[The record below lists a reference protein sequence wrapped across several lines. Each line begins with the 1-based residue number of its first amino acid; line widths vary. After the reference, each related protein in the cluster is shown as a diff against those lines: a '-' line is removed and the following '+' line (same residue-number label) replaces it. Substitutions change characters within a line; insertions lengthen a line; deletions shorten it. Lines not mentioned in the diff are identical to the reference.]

1 MYIRRD
7 NYMSNEKNKLMID
20 LTRIKENN
28 FKLAEGEKATNYL
41 DLMLK
46 YIGDPDPVLRDDL
59 IFETFCNFIEDKA
72 CFSNDTLTDLLNT
85 LLNEDYLF
93 YNIGSEGDDSVLK
106 RSFSSLAINCILWNN
121 LDNDF
126 LDKAAVLK
134 AFDLIIKYFN
144 EEQDLRGFDNK
155 KGWMHALAHTSDNF
169 HTLLNQSK
177 IVEDA
182 ELCEDCCKKILLSIE
197 NKLLEGKDLFAAD
210 EDERMLTPIFW
221 DMLSDKLIP
230 SDYICN
236 WIQGLGRVMDIK
248 DKYVKAK
255 AKINVKHFARSF
267 YFRVFYLKDIPEFEN
282 KEAVPALSDA
292 ILNLERKVNYYSHI

>member
-1 MYIRRD
+1 MC
-7 NYMSNEKNKLMID
+7 NEKNKLIID
-20 LTRIKENN
+20 LTRIKEND
-28 FKLAEGEKATNYL
+28 FKLAEGEKATDYL

-59 IFETFCNFIEDKA
+59 ILETFCNFISNKA
-72 CFSNDTLTDLLNT
+72 YFPNDVTIALLDTLLSK
-85 LLNEDYLF
+85 DYLF

-106 RSFSSLAINCILWNN
+106 RSFSSLVIDCISWNN
-121 LDNDF
+121 LDNNF
-126 LDKAAVLK
+126 LDKATVLK
-134 AFDLIIKYFN
+134 TFDLIIKYFN

-169 HTLLNQSK
+169 HSLLNQPK

-182 ELCEDCCKKILLSIE
+182 ELCEDCCKKILSSIE

-221 DMLSDKLIP
+221 DMLADKLVP
-230 SDYICN
+230 YDYICN
-236 WIQGLGRVMDIK
+236 WIEGLGRVMDIK
-248 DKYVKAK
+248 DKYTKSK

-282 KEAVPALSDA
+282 KEAIPALSEA
-292 ILNLERKVNYYSHI
+292 IINLEKRVNYYSHI

>member
-1 MYIRRD
+1 MC
-7 NYMSNEKNKLMID
+7 NEKNKLIID

-28 FKLAEGEKATNYL
+28 FKLAEGEKATDYL

-59 IFETFCNFIEDKA
+59 IFETFCNFIENKYY
-72 CFSNDTLTDLLNT
+72 FPNDVTISLLNT
-85 LLNEDYLF
+85 LLSKDYLF

-106 RSFSSLAINCILWNN
+106 RSFSSLVIDCISWNN

-126 LDKAAVLK
+126 LDKATVLK
-134 AFDLIIKYFN
+134 TLDLIIKYFN

-169 HTLLNQSK
+169 HSLLNQSK

-197 NKLLEGKDLFAAD
+197 KKLLDGKDLFAAD
-210 EDERMLTPIFW
+210 ENERMLTPIFW

-230 SDYICN
+230 YDYICN
-236 WIQGLGRVMDIK
+236 WIEGLGSVMDID
-248 DKYVKAK
+248 DKYIKSK

-282 KEAVPALSDA
+282 KEAVPALSEA
-292 ILNLERKVNYYSHI
+292 IINLEKKVNYYSHI